1 MLASRDTANATVGNF
16 LTAFP
21 TGALPLFDDRLA
33 TVLRMRAG
41 SDAAL
46 RTQFRQ
52 LLDLLGSRETTLSG
66 QALARIAREADERSP
81 WEINRILNR
90 SALEGDDRRLDTIA
104 GFVRLHELQQAIP
117 QEEQS
122 AILREPGLR
131 LRNPEFVAFL
141 AEGEPKPA
149 AAAVATARLSEE
161 QWLDLIPRL
170 PVTAR
175 GFLRHRRDLPAS
187 VKRLLE
193 RLGVGDLVLP
203 RADSADAEAPP
214 APTEAEGESA
224 PATVTPRATGPLDG
238 IGALRRRIEAFQE
251 NRQQARNAPRLPLGD
266 LATQTE
272 AAGRGVLDVITD
284 AGGKVIRA
292 EGLAAPMLAGLGLT
306 APGPGDLVDFA
317 DDVAVALRRRL
328 PLHHAPLTIDAAPEI
343 SGEWRMDA
351 APLFAPDTGGF
362 TGYAVRLYRPNLPQ
376 EAQEPDTQGDAMRQV
391 LHELRTPVNAIQG
404 FAEIIQQQIFGAVP
418 HEYRAHAASI
428 AGDAATLLAGF
439 DEVDRL
445 VKLETKALAL
455 EEGTSD
461 LREALANT
469 VERLDR
475 VLRSRNAGFKLKVS
489 GAPFTV
495 GLDRGEAMVLCWR
508 LLATAAGAIGP
519 GEESQ
524 LDLASDGKTITLQLD
539 VPESLRDAPAD
550 TGRDSQRRRAI
561 SAGMF
566 GPAFTF
572 RLAEAEA
579 RAAGGS
585 LACEDNRVSLRLP
598 VLTSTDAVHSTG
610 SGTGGA

>member
-1 MLASRDTANATVGNF
+1 M
-16 LTAFP
+16 
-21 TGALPLFDDRLA
+21 LFDDRLA

-52 LLDLLGSRETTLSG
+52 LLDLLGTRETQLSG
-66 QALARIAREADERSP
+66 QALARIARSARQLAP

-90 SALEGDDRRLDTIA
+90 PALENGDRRLATIA

-131 LRNPEFVAFL
+131 LRNPAFVAFL

-149 AAAVATARLSEE
+149 AAVMATARLTEA

-175 GFLRHRRDLPAS
+175 GFLRHRRDLPAT

-193 RLGVGDLVLP
+193 RLGVRDLVLP
-203 RADSADAEAPP
+203 KADAGEAEVAPP
-214 APTEAEGESA
+214 ALTPTAETTP
-224 PATVTPRATGPLDG
+224 PATVTPRPAAPLDG

-251 NRQQARNAPRLPLGD
+251 TRQQARTAPRLPLGD
-266 LATQTE
+266 V
-272 AAGRGVLDVITD
+272 AAQAEVTGKGVLDVVTD
-284 AGGKVIRA
+284 ASGQVIRA

-306 APGPGDLVDFA
+306 APSPGDMVSFT
-317 DDVAVALRRRL
+317 DDIAVQLRRRL
-328 PLHHAPLTIDAAPEI
+328 PLHQAQLSIDAAPEI

-351 APLFAPDTGGF
+351 APLFTPETGGF
-362 TGYAVRLYRPNLPQ
+362 AGYAARLYRPNRPDV
-376 EAQEPDTQGDAMRQV
+376 EERPDTQGDAMRQV

-445 VKLETKALAL
+445 VKLESKALEL
-455 EEGTSD
+455 EEGSSD
-461 LREALANT
+461 LRQALADT
-469 VERLDR
+469 VERLDQ
-475 VLRSRNAGFKLKVS
+475 VLRPRNAGFALKVS
-489 GAPFTV
+489 GSPFTV
-495 GLDRGEAMVLCWR
+495 ALDRSEAMVLCWR
-508 LLATAAGAIGP
+508 LLATAAGALGP
-519 GEESQ
+519 GEEAQ
-524 LDLASDGKTITLQLD
+524 LELASDGQTITLQFD
-539 VPESLRDAPAD
+539 VPESLRNAPAD
-550 TGRDSQRRRAI
+550 TSRDGQRRRAI

-572 RLAEAEA
+572 RLADAEA

-585 LACEDNRVSLRLP
+585 LTCEDDRVSLRLP
-598 VLTSTDAVHSTG
+598 ALTLADAVHSSG
-610 SGTGGA
+610 NGTGGN

>member
-1 MLASRDTANATVGNF
+1 M
-16 LTAFP
+16 
-21 TGALPLFDDRLA
+21 FDDRLA

-52 LLDLLGSRETTLSG
+52 LLDLLGSRETTLPG
-66 QALARIAREADERSP
+66 QALARIAREADELSP

-90 SALEGDDRRLDTIA
+90 PALEGDDRRLDTIA

-175 GFLRHRRDLPAS
+175 GFLRHRRDLPPS

-203 RADSADAEAPP
+203 KADVAEADAPP
-214 APTEAEGESA
+214 APAAPEGEA
-224 PATVTPRATGPLDG
+224 ATPATVTPRATGTLDG
-238 IGALRRRIEAFQE
+238 IGALRRRIEAFRE

-266 LATQTE
+266 VVPHAD
-272 AAGRGVLDVITD
+272 AAGKGVLDVITD

-306 APGPGDLVDFA
+306 APGPGDLVQFD

-328 PLHHAPLTIDAAPEI
+328 PLHHAALTIDAAPDI
-343 SGEWRMDA
+343 SGDWRMDA
-351 APLFAPDTGGF
+351 APLFAPHTGGF
-362 TGYAVRLYRPNLPQ
+362 AGYAARLYRPNLPQ
-376 EAQEPDTQGDAMRQV
+376 ETQTPDTQGDAMRQV

-404 FAEIIQQQIFGAVP
+404 FAEIIQTQVFGPVP

-445 VKLETKALAL
+445 VKLESRSLAL
-455 EEGTSD
+455 EEGSTD
-461 LREALANT
+461 LREALADT

-475 VLRSRNAGFKLKVS
+475 VLRSRNAGFALKVS
-489 GAPFTV
+489 GSPFTI
-495 GLDRGEAMVLCWR
+495 GLDRREAMVLCWR

-524 LDLASDGKTITLQLD
+524 LDLSSDGETITLQMD

-550 TGRDSQRRRAI
+550 LGRDGQRRRAI

-579 RAAGGS
+579 RAAGGA

-598 VLTSTDAVHSTG
+598 VLTSADAVHSSG
-610 SGTGGA
+610 NGTGGT